1 MTTSNGTPVEKASLR
16 LRQATSWA
24 ENIVHTAINMQAADR
39 LSGAALRLW
48 ETAVPLFEG
57 GPTASPD
64 HRQAVKLCL
73 DALIMQPE
81 VLAWVA
87 REARDHLMQME
98 AAEDTPMRRVCR
110 VIDETLAREGV
121 VTTETELE
129 QAPLAANVR
138 DTLSAIADKL
148 PETLHVPLAV
158 NHTIDGVI
166 CELRPD
172 GALELSS
179 TALGLVRMEPRDA
192 YALGMFLRS
201 PAAVALLEAQ
211 NAARMTEG
219 ELSYQDDQA
228 EEAVRL
234 AAR

>member
-1 MTTSNGTPVEKASLR
+1 MTTTNGTPVEEASMELR
-16 LRQATSWA
+16 DAMNWA
-24 ENIVHTAINMQAADR
+24 SDIVNTAINMRASDR
-39 LSGAALRLW
+39 LTGAALRLW
-48 ETAVPLFEG
+48 DAAIPLFE
-57 GPTASPD
+57 SKNFSVE
-64 HRQAVKLCL
+64 HRQAIKLCL

-129 QAPLAANVR
+129 QAPLAV
-138 DTLSAIADKL
+138 
-148 PETLHVPLAV
+148 H
-158 NHTIDGVI
+158 HTIDGLI

-172 GALELSS
+172 GALNLSS
-179 TALGLVRMEPRDA
+179 TALGLVRMEPREA
-192 YALGMFLRS
+192 YALGMFMRS

-211 NAARMTEG
+211 HAARMTASEIG
-219 ELSYQDDQA
+219 FQQDQA
-228 EEAVRL
+228 EEAVRM